1 MDSSSSRSILF
12 DCLKNLEFK
21 INEIFESTN
30 TLKKNQIKG
39 EKKLTDLIE
48 TANFPSEKVHE
59 FEANRKLKEE
69 IIKGLRDQI
78 SVLQKIGSTSRPTGT
93 IFLQELPSFS
103 WDKRIER

>member
-78 SVLQKIGSTSRPTGT
+78 SVLQKLEAQVDQQAQYSCRNCLLFHGIK
-93 IFLQELPSFS
+93 E
-103 WDKRIER
+103 